1 MKVWSN
7 KQKSVLYCCSH
18 QFYFFKKS
26 QAERSPSQI
35 RYNIPF
41 LAEYHLKI
49 SYYNFMNNI
58 TEICKNKSVH
68 WMISIR
74 SATSASV
81 NESVIHTVWNIEL
94 LILNLITSELSIIEI
109 RSMMNHCIVLSYQMI
124 TYTISKIV
132 KTAVGEEFQYNHF
145 IMTWPSL

>member
-1 MKVWSN
+1 
-7 KQKSVLYCCSH
+7 
-18 QFYFFKKS
+18 
-26 QAERSPSQI
+26 
-35 RYNIPF
+35 
-41 LAEYHLKI
+41 
-49 SYYNFMNNI
+49 
-58 TEICKNKSVH
+58 
-68 WMISIR
+68 MISIR

-124 TYTISKIV
+124 TYIISKIV

-145 IMTWPSL
+145 IMT